1 MNKKELIESISR
13 HSGLT
18 RIQARAAL
26 NAFILATHE
35 ALCRGETVAL
45 AGIGSFSVKERAA
58 RPGRNIKTGET
69 IALPPGK
76 SVRFRVSTS
85 LKQAVNGR
93 GN

>member
-1 MNKKELIESISR
+1 MNKNELIESISR

-18 RIQARAAL
+18 KIQARAAL
-26 NAFILATHE
+26 NAFILSTCE

-45 AGIGSFSVKERAA
+45 AGLGTFSVRERAA
-58 RPGRNIKTGET
+58 RHGRNIKTGEA

-76 SVRFRVSTS
+76 AVHFRRSTS
-85 LKQAVNGR
+85 LKQAINGG